1 MGARGLLLALSLI
14 GGCGE
19 IREVP
24 VEPGQDETSVGEPGT
39 DDSTSLMPSSDG
51 TDDGDTTGDPPDLDT
66 ESTTAATDTG
76 DEPDVVWASFCSPF
90 TMAKAPGDEVVI
102 EIPVEEVEVRSDFRI
117 GMRIHEAQ
125 AGLRATVT
133 FNEQEVVLLDE
144 PECGHDITASFTD
157 AGKYDLSFAC
167 DPGLLDEE
175 RTLVP
180 LEPLAPLIDGDIA
193 GTWQLRFRS
202 KSSTDILLVVAQ
214 ACVFVATPA

>member
-1 MGARGLLLALSLI
+1 MLLAFVLI

-24 VEPGQDETSVGEPGT
+24 VEPEQDETSAGEPST
-39 DDSTSLMPSSDG
+39 DESTSLVPSSDG
-51 TDDGDTTGDPPDLDT
+51 ADEGDTTEGPPDLDT
-66 ESTTAATDTG
+66 ESTTAETDTG
-76 DEPDVVWASFCSPF
+76 GEKDVVWASFCSPF
-90 TMAKAPGDEVVI
+90 TTGKAPGDEILI
-102 EIPVEEVEVRSDFRI
+102 EIPVDEVEVRSDFRI
-117 GMRIHEAQ
+117 GMRVHEAQ

-157 AGKYDLSFAC
+157 AGNYDLSFAC
-167 DPGLLDEE
+167 DASVLDEE

-202 KSSTDILLVVAQ
+202 KSSTSIPLVVAQ

>member
-1 MGARGLLLALSLI
+1 MLLAFVLL

-24 VEPGQDETSVGEPGT
+24 VEPGQDETSAGEPGT
-39 DDSTSLMPSSDG
+39 DESTSLLPSSEGADEG
-51 TDDGDTTGDPPDLDT
+51 NTTEDPSDLDT

-76 DEPDVVWASFCSPF
+76 DESEVVWASFCSPF
-90 TMAKAPGDEVVI
+90 TTGKAPGDEIVI
-102 EIPVEEVEVRSDFRI
+102 EIPVDEVEVRSDFRI
-117 GMRIHEAQ
+117 GMRVHEAQ

-133 FNEQEVVLLDE
+133 FDDQEVVLLDE

-157 AGKYDLSFAC
+157 AGNYDLSFAC
-167 DPGLLDEE
+167 DPTLLDEE

-193 GTWQLRFRS
+193 GTWELRFRS
-202 KSSTDILLVVAQ
+202 KSSTSIPLVVAQ
-214 ACVFVATPA
+214 ACVFVATPT